1 MATNSTLRQY
11 TAQQV
16 AYALN
21 IKDPT
26 PNSKITNLIETVINE
41 MDNFESMNTGVIDNM
56 FIETCNSEYLD
67 RVGSQE
73 GILRGRTRSFK
84 ISKSTNMVGIKNLSG
99 RNINKKYLRN
109 SSIRLEDNLYIT
121 LLEDL
126 DLLTVGE
133 TLTPISVEL
142 KTNEVRSNNLS
153 IIKGSSYLTDFENV
167 YIEFVEEISI
177 PLIEESEEE
186 YRARVLF
193 ARGTSNFGSESAIKS
208 CIASSSFVDSYT
220 IDYDTTPPTIYIFN
234 RGMLTI
240 DDYGTNL
247 EVYSKPIIS
256 SHLNLK
262 KSDGTGYELALP
274 TAVTFKI
281 AVEARVDN
289 PRPLALEL
297 FSFSDY
303 IVKSFRLGEEY
314 VVNTDMVRQHL
325 ISLSVDLSF
334 LDDYNITLF
343 KTYLNFEYAAENN
356 SITIYKNEYPFLES
370 TATVQ

>member
-41 MDNFESMNTGVIDNM
+41 LDNFEAMSTTVVDNM

-73 GILRGRTRSFK
+73 GIQRGRTRSFK
-84 ISKSTNMVGIKNLSG
+84 INKNTNMIGIKNLSG
-99 RNINKKYLRN
+99 RSINRKYLRN
-109 SSIRLEDNLYIT
+109 TSIQLEDNLWVT

-126 DLLTVGE
+126 DLMNVGE
-133 TLTPISVEL
+133 TIVPISVEL
-142 KTNEVRSNNLS
+142 KTNEVQSNNLS
-153 IIKGSSYLTDFENV
+153 IVKGSAYLTDFENV
-167 YIEFVEEISI
+167 YVEFIEEISI

-208 CIASSSFVDSYT
+208 CIASSSFVDTYT

-234 RGMLTI
+234 RGMLTTS
-240 DDYGTNL
+240 DYGNNL

-262 KSDGTGYELALP
+262 KADGTSYEIALP
-274 TAVTFKI
+274 NPVTFKI
-281 AVEARVDN
+281 TIQARVDN
-289 PRPLALEL
+289 PRQVALEL

-314 VVNTDMVRQHL
+314 EITTDMIRQHL
-325 ISLSVDLSF
+325 LSLSVDLSF

-370 TATVQ
+370 TSTVQ

>member
-41 MDNFESMNTGVIDNM
+41 LDNFESLSTTSVDNM

-67 RVGSQE
+67 RAGSQE
-73 GILRGRTRSFK
+73 GIQRGRTRSFK
-84 ISKSTNMVGIKNLSG
+84 IGKNTNMIGIKNLSG
-99 RNINKKYLRN
+99 RSINKKYLKN
-109 SSIRLEDNLYIT
+109 TSIQLEDNLWIT
-121 LLEDL
+121 LLEDV
-126 DLLTVGE
+126 DLMTIGE
-133 TLTPISVEL
+133 DILPISVEL
-142 KTNEVRSNNLS
+142 KTNEVQTNSLS
-153 IIKGSSYLTDFENV
+153 IVKGSSYLTDFENV
-167 YIEFVEEISI
+167 YIDFIEEISI

-208 CIASSSFVDSYT
+208 CIASSSYVDKYT

-240 DDYGTNL
+240 NDYGTNL

-262 KSDGTGYELALP
+262 KSDGASYDISLP
-274 TAVTFKI
+274 SPVTFKI
-281 AVEARVDN
+281 AIEARVEN
-289 PRPLALEL
+289 PRQVALEF

-303 IVKSFRLGEEY
+303 IVKAFVLGEEF
-314 VVNTDMVRQHL
+314 VINTDMIRQHL
-325 ISLSVDLSF
+325 MSLSVDLSF
-334 LDDYNITLF
+334 LDDYNITLI
-343 KTYLNFEYAAENN
+343 KTYLNFEYASENN

-370 TATVQ
+370 TSTVQ